1 MPSGASRPPL
11 TAVIC
16 IIIFVSCVVGLLGH
30 AAGSGS
36 PPGAPAWYGPYH
48 VSYLILQAVCAVGLW
63 FRKPL
68 ALVTLAIIVL
78 IDVAVEILVLGE
90 WDPISIGVAAVMIY
104 FLLGY
109 LRSKR

>member
-1 MPSGASRPPL
+1 M
-11 TAVIC
+11 
-16 IIIFVSCVVGLLGH
+16 SCVIGLLAH

-48 VSYLILQAVCAVGLW
+48 VSYLVLQAVCAVGLW

-104 FLLGY
+104 FLSGHL
-109 LRSKR
+109 LSKR